1 MKKNLLQKWFE
12 DTDLNEIEN
21 KVNNFTQTDDKNV
34 IATQTHTLE
43 VNGKI
48 YYQAVVFYENL

>member
-12 DTDLNEIEN
+12 DTDIKEIEA
-21 KVNNFTQTDDKNV
+21 KVNDFTQTDKYNV

-43 VNGKI
+43 LSGKI
-48 YYQAVVFYENL
+48 YYQAVVFYEKI